1 MRITDLAAM
10 VCVSTVVCAAHAEP
24 SELDKANARKLFN
37 EGLDLRK
44 AGDHKGALEKLEA
57 ADAIFATPKGR
68 LELAREQQ
76 FNNKLV
82 EAYAA
87 YLSVAN
93 VPVLPKDESKYAAHR
108 AEAAKLAGELEAKI
122 PTLKLTIEGVPAG
135 KVPTVQVDGSLVP
148 NAALAEPR
156 MVNPGKH
163 VVTARVESGPV
174 TTNEVTVKEGEK
186 RAIVL
191 TIQPATAPAPSTTA
205 TEPVSPGTAP
215 TSFESKSPPPPPPQ
229 DVAPPKNAGDTQR
242 TIALVTGG
250 VGVVGLAVGTFFGLS
265 AKSKAS
271 DADKICPTSTTCN
284 STAGTTLRHD
294 AIGKANVATVMFI
307 GSTVL
312 LGAGIVLWVTAP
324 SSSDKPGESKR
335 ETAILLGPGSIG
347 IRTRF

>member
-1 MRITDLAAM
+1 MRITDLAAI

-68 LELAREQQ
+68 LELARERQM
-76 FNNKLV
+76 NDKLV
-82 EAYAA
+82 EAYAT

-108 AEAAKLAGELEAKI
+108 AEAAKLATELEAKI
-122 PTLKLTIEGVPAG
+122 PTLKVTVEGVPAG
-135 KVPTVQVDGSLVP
+135 KVATVTVDGSLVP

-163 VVTARVESGPV
+163 VISARVESGPIATDDV
-174 TTNEVTVKEGEK
+174 LLKEGDKRAVVLTVKVAPE
-186 RAIVL
+186 L
-191 TIQPATAPAPSTTA
+191 APANTA
-205 TEPVSPGTAP
+205 SEPIAPGTAP

-229 DVAPPKNAGDTQR
+229 DLPPPKDAGDTQR
-242 TIALVTGG
+242 AIALVTGG

-265 AKSKAS
+265 ARSKAS
-271 DADKICPTSTTCN
+271 EADKFCPTSTTC
-284 STAGTTLRHD
+284 STVEGTTLRHD
-294 AIGKANVATVMFI
+294 AIGKANVATVVFI

-312 LGAGIVLWVTAP
+312 LGAGVVLWVTAP
-324 SSSDKPGESKR
+324 SSPSKPGESKR
-335 ETAILLGPGSIG
+335 ETALLLGPGSIG
-347 IRTRF
+347 LRTRF